1 MNNNELAVFEEKSL
15 LFAQRLKIL
24 KTKKERLDKEEKD
37 LKDIIEKLFD
47 EYGLKSFKNE
57 YFSISRVADS
67 ESKSIDLKDMEK
79 KEPELYAELLEDYPK
94 ITKRKACIR
103 ISVK

>member
-1 MNNNELAVFEEKSL
+1 MDNNELAVFEEKSL
-15 LFAQRLKIL
+15 LFVQRLKIL
-24 KTKKERLDKEEKD
+24 KTKKERLEKEEKD
-37 LKDIIEKLFD
+37 FKDIIEKLFD
-47 EYGLKSFKNE
+47 EYGLKSFKND
-57 YFSISRVADS
+57 YFSITRVAES

-94 ITKRKACIR
+94 VTKKKGYIR

>member
-1 MNNNELAVFEEKSL
+1 MNTNELQVFEEKSL
-15 LFAQRLKIL
+15 VLAKGLKDL
-24 KTKKERLDKEEKD
+24 KVKKERLEKEEKE
-37 LKDIIEKLFD
+37 LKATLEKLFE
-47 EYGLKSFKNE
+47 EYGLKSFKND
-57 YFSISRVADS
+57 YFSITRVAES

-94 ITKRKACIR
+94 ITKKKGYIR

>member
-1 MNNNELAVFEEKSL
+1 MNTNELQVFEEKSL
-15 LFAQRLKIL
+15 VLAQGLKAL
-24 KTKKERLDKEEKD
+24 KTEKERLEKEEKD
-37 LKDIIEKLFD
+37 LKDTLEKLFN
-47 EYGLKSFKNE
+47 EYGLKTFKND
-57 YFSISRVADS
+57 YFSITRVADS

-94 ITKRKACIR
+94 ITKRKGYIR